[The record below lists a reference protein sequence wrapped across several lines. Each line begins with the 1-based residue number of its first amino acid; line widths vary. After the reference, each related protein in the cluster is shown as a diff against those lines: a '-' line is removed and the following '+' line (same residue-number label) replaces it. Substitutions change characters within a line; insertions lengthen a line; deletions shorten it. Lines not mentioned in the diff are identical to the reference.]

1 MGVGKSKARCGGWWT
16 ETRESANTRLG
27 ARQARS
33 GWSRQPGQSTSCER
47 RGEPCRSCAGNDE
60 SGAHEEDEEGEREQ
74 EKKPREDEIDKDDE
88 EEVFGNLLG
97 LGDDE
102 LVQQLLETYTNTRP
116 S

>member
-60 SGAHEEDEEGEREQ
+60 SGAHEEDEEGEGGR
-74 EKKPREDEIDKDDE
+74 REDEEGEGAGGRRKE
-88 EEVFGNLLG
+88 EEDRGG
-97 LGDDE
+97 REGAGE
-102 LVQQLLETYTNTRP
+102 
-116 S
+116 